1 MSSIDDF
8 KNKISNHRG
17 LAKPNRY
24 EVRLPRLSHIPG
36 FETDIEGLNLMC
48 SNVNLPGKQ
57 ILTADREI
65 GIKFEKV
72 PYGYAVDD
80 ISLTFYLTNDYQ
92 AKRYFEAWAGSTVN
106 YNKHQLQ
113 YKNVFQKTVDIFQMD
128 DDNEKNPTKIY
139 GCRLFEAFPTTLNP
153 VEMSYEASN
162 VIAVYNCQLSY
173 TDWEE
178 IPVPGSF
185 NDKPFVNQ
193 PALSE

>member
-92 AKRYFEAWAGSTVN
+92 AKRPLLYYIIRRSKDGGIIQFT
-106 YNKHQLQ
+106 LLLC
-113 YKNVFQKTVDIFQMD
+113 M
-128 DDNEKNPTKIY
+128 NE
-139 GCRLFEAFPTTLNP
+139 
-153 VEMSYEASN
+153 
-162 VIAVYNCQLSY
+162 
-173 TDWEE
+173 
-178 IPVPGSF
+178 
-185 NDKPFVNQ
+185 
-193 PALSE
+193 

>member
-1 MSSIDDF
+1 MSSIEDF
-8 KNKISNHRG
+8 KTKIGKAGG
-17 LAKPNRY
+17 LARPNRY
-24 EVRLPRLSHIPG
+24 KVRLPRLDHIPG
-36 FETDIEGLNLMC
+36 FETDIEGLDLMC

-106 YNKHQLQ
+106 YSKHQIQ
-113 YKNVFQKTVDIFQMD
+113 YKNIFQKTEEIFQLAD
-128 DDNEKNPTKIY
+128 DIAGEKKIY

-153 VEMSYEASN
+153 VEMS
-162 VIAVYNCQLSY
+162 
-173 TDWEE
+173 
-178 IPVPGSF
+178 
-185 NDKPFVNQ
+185 
-193 PALSE
+193 